1 MLLLEVDQ
9 RVRDRYGDL
18 EKSSPWTLVSL
29 GRVVLD
35 LVVVVVTM
43 QTFLWTEI
51 IKSRVTTNHFISLK
65 RFCFVLFFA
74 ELKASQALD
83 GTGDKFQSMPCCCTG
98 GLFVQRFEVKHIPTA
113 LGIQQST

>member
-9 RVRDRYGDL
+9 RVRDRYGDH

-65 RFCFVLFFA
+65 RFCFVLFF
-74 ELKASQALD
+74 LLN
-83 GTGDKFQSMPCCCTG
+83 
-98 GLFVQRFEVKHIPTA
+98 
-113 LGIQQST
+113 

>member
-9 RVRDRYGDL
+9 RVRDRYGDP

-35 LVVVVVTM
+35 IVVVVVTM

-65 RFCFVLFFA
+65 RFCFVLFFW
-74 ELKASQALD
+74 LN
-83 GTGDKFQSMPCCCTG
+83 
-98 GLFVQRFEVKHIPTA
+98 
-113 LGIQQST
+113 

>member
-9 RVRDRYGDL
+9 RVRDQYGDP

-65 RFCFVLFFA
+65 RFCFVLFF
-74 ELKASQALD
+74 
-83 GTGDKFQSMPCCCTG
+83 C
-98 GLFVQRFEVKHIPTA
+98 
-113 LGIQQST
+113 